1 MTEVITVFG
10 GTGFLGRRLVRAL
23 LARGVTVRVAVR
35 HPARADFPD
44 AGDRL
49 QPIAADVTEPAS
61 VQAAIRG
68 AGAVANAVALYV
80 ERGGATFRTVHLDGA
95 RRVAEVAAAEGAARL
110 LHISGIGSDPNA
122 ASPYVRFRG
131 LGEVAVREAF
141 PGATVFR
148 PSVMVGAGD
157 AFLTTL
163 SRLVR
168 RVPVLPLFG
177 AGGTR
182 LQPAYVGDVAEAAAT
197 ALAGPDRRPGVHE
210 LGGPQVQTYRELVE
224 LVMRHYGRRRL
235 LLPVPF
241 PVWEGLAAASR
252 VLPAPPLTEGQVALM
267 KRDNVADPALPG
279 LETLGVTPTPVAEVL
294 RRDFPAG

>member
-1 MTEVITVFG
+1 M
-10 GTGFLGRRLVRAL
+10 RHPVRA
-23 LARGVTVRVAVR
+23 V
-35 HPARADFPD
+35 FPD
-44 AGDRL
+44 PGDRL
-49 QPIAADVTEPAS
+49 QRVTADVTEPAS

-68 AGAVANAVALYV
+68 AGAVANAVALYI
-80 ERGGATFRTVHLDGA
+80 ERGEATFRAVHLDGA
-95 RRVAEVAAAEGAARL
+95 RRVAEVAAAEGATRL
-110 LHISGIGSDPNA
+110 LHMSGIGSDPSA

-148 PSVMVGAGD
+148 PTVMVGAGD

-163 SRLVR
+163 GRLVR

-182 LQPAYVGDVAEAAAT
+182 LQPAYVGDVAEAAAS
-197 ALAGPDRRPGVHE
+197 AFAGPDRRPGVHE

-241 PVWEGLAAASR
+241 PVWEGLAAVSR
-252 VLPAPPLTEGQVALM
+252 ILPTPPLTEGQVALM
-267 KRDNVADPALPG
+267 KRDNIADPALPG
-279 LETLGVTPTPVAEVL
+279 LEALGVTPTPVAKVL
-294 RRDFPAG
+294 RRDFPAGRAGPGTRG